1 MVKLKNIKNLRK
13 DQGLKLQIKKIR
25 TGTQI
30 HTTKRIT
37 LKFQMANANF
47 KEGERKKKNIVDDNN
62 QHTSSLEEENTARSL
77 LTWWK
82 EVFHY

>member
-1 MVKLKNIKNLRK
+1 MVKLKKIKNLRK

-25 TGTQI
+25 TDTQI

-47 KEGERKKKNIVDDNN
+47 KEGERKKKNIIDDNN